1 MPFEKMMKGFG
12 FGVLCFFFFGGR
24 RVSHRL
30 LSFSQAGPF
39 KINEL

>member
-1 MPFEKMMKGFG
+1 MPFERMMTGFG
-12 FGVLCFFFFGGR
+12 FGVLWFFGGR